1 MRPQSMAMAASPYS
15 RSIMLRPNSPNP
27 PKGMIL
33 NGSIVTSNGSFLHGR
48 PNRSRRLFLAGLGRL
63 DLSFG
68 LEVIFYELLNVHRKL
83 PQSSRPMIFHGYR
96 GSDGY
101 FDLAAPNAPIAF
113 RENRPAAADCNRDNR
128 CLGPDGEQKA
138 APFEWQQIA
147 VAATGPFGENYS
159 GNAAFLSLLGLL

>member
-1 MRPQSMAMAASPYS
+1 MPLSLSFLSNKLATSGITRSIPSKSAPGNMRPQSMAMAASPYS

-33 NGSIVTSNGSFLHGR
+33 SGSIGTSNGSFLHGR
-48 PNRSRRLFLAGLGRL
+48 SNRSRRLFLSGLGRL
-63 DLSFG
+63 DLSCG
-68 LEVIFYELLNVHRKL
+68 LEVIFYELLNVHREL

-113 RENRPAAADCNRDNR
+113 
-128 CLGPDGEQKA
+128 
-138 APFEWQQIA
+138 W
-147 VAATGPFGENYS
+147 
-159 GNAAFLSLLGLL
+159 

>member
-1 MRPQSMAMAASPYS
+1 
-15 RSIMLRPNSPNP
+15 MLRPNSPNP

-33 NGSIVTSNGSFLHGR
+33 SGSIVTSNGSFLHGR
-48 PNRSRRLFLAGLGRL
+48 SNRSRRLFLSGLGRL
-63 DLSFG
+63 ELSCG

-113 RENRPAAADCNRDNR
+113 GRIAQLPLIVTGTIG
-128 CLGPDGEQKA
+128 CLCPDGEQKA

-147 VAATGPFGENYS
+147 VAATGPFGENY
-159 GNAAFLSLLGLL
+159 